1 MIEKLKKINDKY
13 IELNKDNEVNLKKHV
28 LIKQILNDSRC
39 FFKMDIENA
48 YAILRDLGI
57 KEENL
62 QEIYKELID
71 IKNFN

>member
-13 IELNKDNEVNLKKHV
+13 IELNKDNEVNLKKHM

>member
-1 MIEKLKKINDKY
+1 MLNKLIELNNKY
-13 IELNKDNEVNLKKHV
+13 IELNKDNEVNLKKHM

-39 FFKMDIENA
+39 FFKMDIETA

-62 QEIYKELID
+62 QEIYKELIN

>member
-1 MIEKLKKINDKY
+1 MLDKLKKITDKY
-13 IELNKDNEVNLKKHV
+13 INLNKDNEHELKKYK
-28 LIKQILNDSRC
+28 LIKEILKDEQC
-39 FFKMDIENA
+39 FFKIDIESA

-71 IKNFN
+71 IKYFN